1 VRGPTAA
8 ATAWGSALRLASTS
22 ANTGRAP
29 TRTIAPTV
37 AKNDSGVVTISS
49 PGPQPSAIAIASSAS
64 VPELVPTAR
73 ATPVAAASARSKPST
88 SAPPTK
94 PP

>member
-1 VRGPTAA
+1 
-8 ATAWGSALRLASTS
+8 
-22 ANTGRAP
+22 
-29 TRTIAPTV
+29 V